1 MDLIFPQVVDLIK
14 DTRENGGASYN
25 IIYGKP
31 LDIDY
36 GYMIS
41 FIDLV
46 TINTSVI
53 KDDDKIIA
61 VVDEMLRNIAF
72 VVDDYLG
79 GWMDG
84 DKLYIDMSTWIENKD
99 KAISMGVNLNQKAIY
114 DIKNDESIYLDKEL
128 LK

>member
-1 MDLIFPQVVDLIK
+1 MDLIFPQVIDLIK
-14 DTRENGGASYN
+14 DTRDNGGASYN

-31 LDIDY
+31 LDKDY
-36 GYMIS
+36 GYMVS

>member
-1 MDLIFPQVVDLIK
+1 MDLIFPQVIDLIK

-41 FIDLV
+41 FMDLI

-53 KDDDKIIA
+53 KDDDKIVA

-84 DKLYIDMSTWIENKD
+84 DKLYIDMSTWIHDKD

-114 DIKNDESIYLDKEL
+114 DIKNDESIYLDKEVL
-128 LK
+128 D